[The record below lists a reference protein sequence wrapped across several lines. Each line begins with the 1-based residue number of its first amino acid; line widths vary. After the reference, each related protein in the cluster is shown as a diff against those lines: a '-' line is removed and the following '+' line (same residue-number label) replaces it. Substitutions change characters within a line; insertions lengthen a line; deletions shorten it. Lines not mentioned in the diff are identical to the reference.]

1 MQLPK
6 DLSTF
11 VVSTSPQWE
20 MVNDFKKPPVPQVF
34 YMPIWKESELEKIA
48 PLYPEAN
55 NDWSDRFTILGGIPR
70 LIFEDRTKSPTEIL
84 NAACAACSLDDC
96 MKIIGIDSS
105 ITENSKASHALVHI
119 SSKSPFTT
127 HSMKFASPIA
137 EGIIIKFKTGAARHR
152 IQELLAYVEG
162 NTVASVLCGYI
173 FERHAIELLEKGGT
187 FTYRKLVRG
196 NTQTPPDEEMDIP
209 PSTKIIADKVLRE
222 HTFNQ
227 IYVPKRKNYP
237 GIDAWIPGI
246 GAFQMTVSQNHN
258 INRRVRNDLPLLG
271 ANIKFYF
278 ALPPSIY
285 DSFTKQTPLD
295 IDQYAIRIPYPE

>member
-1 MQLPK
+1 
-6 DLSTF
+6 
-11 VVSTSPQWE
+11 

-48 PLYPEAN
+48 PLFPEAN
-55 NDWSDRFTILGGIPR
+55 DEWRDRFTFLGGIPR
-70 LIFEDRTKSPTEIL
+70 FVLEDRTKTPTTIL

-96 MKIIGIDSS
+96 MKIIGIDSC

-119 SSKSPFTT
+119 ASESPFTT
-127 HSMKFASPIA
+127 SSMDFASPTA
-137 EGIIIKFKTGAARHR
+137 KSIIIKFKTGAAKNK

-162 NTVASVLCGYI
+162 NPVAAVLCGYI
-173 FERHAIELLEKGGT
+173 FERHAIEVLEKGGT

-209 PSTKIIADKVLRE
+209 PSTKIVVDQVLG
-222 HTFNQ
+222 TQ
-227 IYVPKRKNYP
+227 TSGQLYVPKRKNYP
-237 GIDAWIPGI
+237 GIDAWIPRI
-246 GAFQMTVSQNHN
+246 GAFQMTVSQKHT
-258 INRRVRNDLPLLG
+258 INGRVKKDLPLLG

-285 DSFTKQTPLD
+285 DSFTKQNPPD
-295 IDQYAIRIPYPE
+295 IDQYAILIPYPE